1 MQERRA
7 LRRFPAVRNV
17 LIAAGIAVVIG
28 SGFFIWLRH
37 RMTQPA
43 MPAVLLFD
51 ADTARQA
58 EPWVMKA
65 KEPAVA
71 FARSIL
77 SGDEGGALAEQA
89 SVSFAGETRTVA
101 EIRSHL
107 QMAQPSAKLLEVR
120 YLNDDEES
128 SAAANAVVKMLAAWS
143 PAVATSP
150 SVVTPQPDP
159 VKAQPH
165 RREAVGDSP
174 SEAELAFEA
183 QLAVV
188 DQKLASLGTSNNP
201 SPQPAGTAEDYES
214 QLRAKRGEL
223 TQAIAVEK
231 RREAIGREHAAAEAD
246 DSTAASPTQPGS
258 TPVQDASGGSSS
270 PAAVPKHSFAVVGLA
285 KDAVPPVRDNGLLL
299 YAVPAGLL
307 CGLLYLGGATWRFR
321 SIQSETVPAL
331 VAEETAESADT
342 KDVPVSAA
350 SAGLGVEETLHFEET
365 PVNGVVNNDP
375 DAEEEDDFPQLMEKL
390 MRGGLSFD
398 MDASH
403 PADNSVE
410 AEDSWAEDV
419 KRVLAQ
425 ASFGGEEDVP
435 GARHAVHLAGGNGL
449 GFKTSDRYADVLE
462 SVRENIKRDPNIWMA
477 HTEEARAALAARD
490 FDKAAEEMKLAI
502 AVAPEEL
509 QARLGEIAAQMDRAN
524 MRGAA
529 VTGSF

>member
-89 SVSFAGETRTVA
+89 SVSFAGKTRTVA

-128 SAAANAVVKMLAAWS
+128 SAAANAVAKMLAAWL
-143 PAVATSP
+143 PAVATS
-150 SVVTPQPDP
+150 PQPDP

-174 SEAELAFEA
+174 SEAELALEA

-201 SPQPAGTAEDYES
+201 SPQPAGTAKDYEN

-231 RREAIGREHAAAEAD
+231 RREAIEREHAAAEAD

-258 TPVQDASGGSSS
+258 TPVQDASGDSSS
-270 PAAVPKHSFAVVGLA
+270 SAAVPKHSFAVAGLA

-307 CGLLYLGGATWRFR
+307 CGLLYLGGAMWRFR
-321 SIQSETVPAL
+321 SIQSETVSAL
-331 VAEETAESADT
+331 AAEETAESADT
-342 KDVPVSAA
+342 KDVPVSIA
-350 SAGLGVEETLHFEET
+350 SAGLGVEETLYSEET
-365 PVNGVVNNDP
+365 PVNGEVNNDP
-375 DAEEEDDFPQLMEKL
+375 DAEEEDEFPRLMEKL
-390 MRGGLSFD
+390 MRGGLSFE

-435 GARHAVHLAGGNGL
+435 GARHAVHLEGGNGL

-477 HTEEARAALAARD
+477 HTEEARIALAARD

-502 AVAPEEL
+502 AVAPEKL